1 MVSTRVCGTL
11 GSSSN
16 LDRHPMLSKNIKE
29 TEKIA
34 KIFLH
39 KLLKSKKRLKGAL
52 VVGLSGDLGAG
63 KTAFTKL
70 VAKHL
75 GIKER
80 VFSPTYVIIK
90 KYSLSPLRKNA
101 KEAKGSNYKFFFHI
115 DAYRLW
121 HEKELLHLGW
131 KEIIDKNEH
140 LVFIE
145 WPENISKAMPKH
157 SKFVHISTKDNGHRN
172 FKFK

>member
-1 MVSTRVCGTL
+1 
-11 GSSSN
+11 
-16 LDRHPMLSKNIKE
+16 MLSKNIKE

-34 KIFLH
+34 KTFLD
-39 KLLKSKKRLKGAL
+39 KILKGKKKHKGAL

-70 VAKHL
+70 VTKHL

-80 VFSPTYVIIK
+80 VFSPTYVIMK
-90 KYSLSPLRKNA
+90 KYSLARRRGSAQRA
-101 KEAKGSNYKFFFHI
+101 RGSNYKFFFHI
-115 DAYRLW
+115 DAYRLES
-121 HEKELLHLGW
+121 EKELLHLGW
-131 KEIIDKNEH
+131 EEIIGNDEH

-157 SKFVHISTKDNGHRN
+157 SKFVQISSKDNGHRN